1 MLLLYKTYN
10 YINKQKLFLKLS
22 RGSWVEG
29 RGSRGKGVEG
39 VFEIPHGMSL
49 ASFIQSHA
57 LAQASQAVGQRYRRW
72 ASKNPT
78 LVQCKVLAVLSYHW
92 TGTLL
97 GQR

>member
-1 MLLLYKTYN
+1 MGFNASCFFDAQKTLASH
-10 YINKQKLFLKLS
+10 IT
-22 RGSWVEG
+22 
-29 RGSRGKGVEG
+29 
-39 VFEIPHGMSL
+39 GMSL